1 MATLQKHPGRVTA
14 DPVFDTSKL
23 LLRGPANEIK
33 FFQQQK
39 CCFKTGHFLV
49 ENVKN

>member
-1 MATLQKHPGRVTA
+1 MVTLQKHPGRVTV

-23 LLRGPANEIK
+23 LLRAAANESK

-39 CCFKTGHFLV
+39 CRFKTGHFLL